1 MFTFII
7 TFTLNTNKFS
17 TNNLKYNIYLNRC
30 LFQLFTLFIHGQNI
44 TEILD

>member
-1 MFTFII
+1 MNDVESYLIFTLIN

-30 LFQLFTLFIHGQNI
+30 SFQL
-44 TEILD
+44 